1 MQKCQTSA
9 LSPWLG
15 HLCHELLH
23 QCGVARRRS
32 ACGTAEVLAAWILVF
47 LIFPLTIAQRFSL
60 LFRSGELASQSNIV
74 ITWSAS
80 HVVVVLAQWADA

>member
-15 HLCHELLH
+15 HLYHELLH
-23 QCGVARRRS
+23 QCGMARRRS
-32 ACGTAEVLAAWILVF
+32 AYGTAEVLAAWILVF

-60 LFRSGELASQSNIV
+60 LFRSGELANQSNIV
-74 ITWSAS
+74 MTWSAS
-80 HVVVVLAQWADA
+80 HVVVVLAPWGGA